1 MASTRSSN
9 PGRTSLWNIVYLA
22 VIAEVVLWI
31 DLGVKHLVRSQLSTG
46 ETLDYQLGEQGFV
59 FLVHLP
65 NSGISLGLFR
75 NANMLVTYLGIFAVF
90 VILAIDLL
98 RNRQIGLGRFGLA
111 LLLGGILGNLIDRI
125 AFGYVTDIFM
135 FYGLPV
141 FNLADIF
148 IAGGVVYLVV
158 DLLLRERQNQLAG

>member
-1 MASTRSSN
+1 MASIHSSTTSRS
-9 PGRTSLWNIVYLA
+9 SLWNIVYLA
-22 VIAEVVLWI
+22 VVAEIVLWI
-31 DLGVKHLVRSQLSTG
+31 DLGVKHLVRSQLRTG
-46 ETLDYQLGEQGFV
+46 EALDYHIGEGGFV

-75 NANMLVTYLGIFAVF
+75 NANMLVTYLGIAAVF
-90 VILAIDLL
+90 VIVGIDLW
-98 RNRQIGLGRFGLA
+98 RNRRIGLGRFGLA

-141 FNLADIF
+141 FNLADVF
-148 IAGGVVYLVV
+148 IAIGVLYLVI
-158 DLLLRERQNQLAG
+158 DLLIRERRSP

>member
-1 MASTRSSN
+1 MSPVNSSRTGRS
-9 PGRTSLWNIVYLA
+9 SLWNIVYLA
-22 VIAEVVLWI
+22 VIAEIVLWI
-31 DLGVKHLVRSQLSTG
+31 DLGVKHLVRGLLNTG
-46 ETLDYQLGEQGFV
+46 EALNYPIGEQGFV
-59 FLVHLP
+59 YLVHLP

-75 NANMLVTYLGIFAVF
+75 NANMFVTYLGIIAV
-90 VILAIDLL
+90 IAIVGFDLW

-141 FNLADIF
+141 FNLADVF
-148 IAGGVVYLVV
+148 IAIGVFYLII
-158 DLLLRERQNQLAG
+158 DLLIRERRTA

>member
-1 MASTRSSN
+1 MWS
-9 PGRTSLWNIVYLA
+9 IVYLA

-31 DLGVKHLVRSQLSTG
+31 DLGVKHLVRSQLGSG
-46 ETLDYQLGEQGFV
+46 QALDYQIGEQGYV
-59 FLVHLP
+59 YLVHLP

-75 NANMLVTYLGIFAVF
+75 NANMLVTYLGIAAVF
-90 VILAIDLL
+90 VIVAIDLL

-135 FYGLPV
+135 FFGLPV

-148 IAGGVVYLVV
+148 IAAGALYLVV
-158 DLLLRERQNQLAG
+158 DLLLQERREARQQVPQAH